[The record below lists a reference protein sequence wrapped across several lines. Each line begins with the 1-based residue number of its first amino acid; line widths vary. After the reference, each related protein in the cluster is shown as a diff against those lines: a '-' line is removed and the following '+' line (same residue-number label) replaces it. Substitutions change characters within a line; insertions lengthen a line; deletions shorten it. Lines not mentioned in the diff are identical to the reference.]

1 MGMHN
6 HPQSEPAALQLLA
19 GISTAPEGSR
29 IAMEVEA
36 CLHFAYQ
43 AIRRPT
49 HQQSSKP
56 KKSTP
61 DRMMRA
67 SRELPALSW
76 MESAQVAGWAADIV
90 TGIAKHVSGSALSE
104 LRTFVPVLLQL
115 VSHMISRNQARTQK
129 LSTQGEIASSTATSA
144 TAAIAAISA
153 NPACHNA
160 LLQYEAVHV
169 MVVVLKS
176 FCREE
181 ESSQCITCLGA
192 SASDETEGH
201 GAVVWALTALTNLS
215 KNQQGLETLVE
226 ENVVS
231 ACASVLQAWT
241 TAHYA
246 GGSCRG
252 SNPKKRMC
260 PTWAPC
266 LAALMGLLK
275 SLTVAKRVSLMECMP
290 RLAPHLS
297 MLLQL
302 DWGIAADAATVL
314 YAMAEDRDSAAG
326 AGHLVKTHCAMSGLV
341 KLAERAIVEDPK
353 PSTSDGAPETLDTL
367 SGQHHRYVF
376 VWSLTCTCRMLL
388 SHHDASLQGI
398 VHSHQLCS

>member
-1 MGMHN
+1 MGMSH

-19 GISTAPEGSR
+19 GISTAPAGSR
-29 IAMEVEA
+29 IAMEIQA
-36 CLHFAYQ
+36 CLHYAYQ
-43 AIRRPT
+43 AICRPA
-49 HQQSSKP
+49 HQRSSKP
-56 KKSTP
+56 KKKTP
-61 DRMMRA
+61 DKMMRT

-90 TGIAKHVSGSALSE
+90 TGIAKHISGSALSE

-115 VSHMISRNQARTQK
+115 VSHMISRNPAKAQN
-129 LSTQGEIASSTATSA
+129 LSTQGEIASSAASSA
-144 TAAIAAISA
+144 TAAVAAISA
-153 NPACHNA
+153 NPSCHNA
-160 LLQYEAVHV
+160 LLHYQAVHIL
-169 MVVVLKS
+169 VVVLKS

-181 ESSQCITCLGA
+181 ETSQCVTCLGG
-192 SASDETEGH
+192 ASDETEGGSCG

-215 KNQQGLETLVE
+215 KNRQGLEALEE

-241 TAHYA
+241 TAHA

-252 SNPKKRMC
+252 FNPTKRMC

-266 LAALMGLLK
+266 LVALMGLLK
-275 SLTVAKRVSLMECMP
+275 SLTVAKRESLMECMP

-297 MLLQL
+297 ILLKL

-314 YAMAEDRDSAAG
+314 YAMAGDRDSAAG

-341 KLAERAIVEDPK
+341 KLAERAIVVDDPE
-353 PSTSDGAPETLDTL
+353 PSTSDGAPKTQDSL
-367 SGQHHRYVF
+367 SGQHH
-376 VWSLTCTCRMLL
+376 
-388 SHHDASLQGI
+388 G
-398 VHSHQLCS
+398 